1 MRRMT
6 ILDPCGEAI
15 TRESLWASL
24 ENLIHAAFVLF
35 GSPLVLAEKAW
46 LRMAE
51 YKRAR
56 DWLFRC
62 EELFRR
68 LLYVDARNLAAVG
81 NRQSAIA
88 KPPTADCRTP
98 IAPTFQLTTAT
109 TRGRARTR
117 NPAVDWRTTACAY
130 GLARRFEALIRAVK
144 NPARHVRRMA
154 RLLRKRPQLAKLFAQ
169 PSRTYQTARTT
180 SGDLTLAD
188 AATFIRQTDSS

>member
-1 MRRMT
+1 M
-6 ILDPCGEAI
+6 
-15 TRESLWASL
+15 
-24 ENLIHAAFVLF
+24 
-35 GSPLVLAEKAW
+35 LAEKAW

-68 LLYVDARNLAAVG
+68 LLYIDARALAAVG
-81 NRQSAIA
+81 GRQSAVVST
-88 KPPTADCRTP
+88 PTADCRLPTAFNTERP
-98 IAPTFQLTTAT
+98 ESWRATFQLSAAS
-109 TRGRARTR
+109 RRRARKR

-130 GLARRFEALIRAVK
+130 GLARRLEALIRAVK
-144 NPARHVRRMA
+144 NPERHVRRMA

-169 PSRTYQTARTT
+169 PPRTYQTARTT

-188 AATFIRQTDSS
+188 AATFIRETDSS